1 MPMQNPRL
9 VAELTTQEEAEIV
22 ALEASIRNIHWL
34 ATVDDDNARRAAKSI
49 TSIRMEAQRGL
60 ELLRGVDVG
69 NLDAHDRRDYMVQVE
84 TFTRTIA
91 ATNKVQP
98 TRPM

>member
-1 MPMQNPRL
+1 MQNPRL

-34 ATVDDDNARRAAKSI
+34 STVDDDNARRAAKSI

-60 ELLRGVDVG
+60 ELLRGVDVS
-69 NLDAHDRRDYMVQVE
+69 NLDAGDRRDYMLQVE

-91 ATNKVQP
+91 AANRVRP
-98 TRPM
+98 SRPM